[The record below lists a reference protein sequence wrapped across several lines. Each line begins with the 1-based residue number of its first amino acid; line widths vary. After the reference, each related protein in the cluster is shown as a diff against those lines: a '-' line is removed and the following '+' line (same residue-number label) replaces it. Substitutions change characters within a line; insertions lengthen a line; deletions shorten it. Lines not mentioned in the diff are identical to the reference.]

1 MSTMDRLAKRA
12 AAAPK
17 GADSEILI
25 PLDKL
30 KFDPTQPRKAFHA
43 LDGRVAQ
50 KDEEYIQELAATIKE
65 NGLLQSITVQE
76 QGDGT
81 YLVVIGECR
90 TRAHLLLGMTHIRAT
105 VRNDLTNRSRRLISQ
120 LTENVSRKDLSD
132 EELALSIRALL
143 AGDADSKP
151 MKQVEIAKQLGVHE
165 GWVTRLV
172 RFGDEELQ
180 RVWIIP
186 GIVDSIE
193 NLYQVSILPKTVQM
207 DILTRMELP
216 EGDLNRLEKPLT
228 RKEIEA
234 LTREAKI
241 AKMRE
246 RSGGY
251 EPSAPMPAAADSY
264 ASLDNHDMFVPP
276 NVEIFGGSV
285 IDTALQEAV
294 MAGRDG
300 DGEASK
306 RPHEFTADKEYSLP
320 EDARLALL
328 SGGSFD
334 DDYGS
339 SMTSDEVNLAPV
351 HCRVSIG
358 NMESLLKVLAAA
370 EDQGALDSAR
380 SIRCE
385 LIIPN
390 LLAGKI
396 ANHLAGVI
404 VADQE
409 VPAVVQNELVKLG

>member
-1 MSTMDRLAKRA
+1 MDRLAKRA

-65 NGLLQSITVQE
+65 NGLVQSITVQE

-90 TRAHLLLGMTHIRAT
+90 TRAHLLLGLTHIRAT
-105 VRNDLTNRSRRLISQ
+105 VRNDLTNRSRRLINQ

-132 EELALSIRALL
+132 EELALSIRVLL
-143 AGDADSKP
+143 AGDADNKP
-151 MKQVEIAKQLGVHE
+151 MKQVEIAKQLGVGE
-165 GWVTRLV
+165 GTITRLV

-180 RVWIIP
+180 RVWFIP
-186 GIVDSIE
+186 GIVDSKE

-207 DILTRMELP
+207 EILTRVGLP
-216 EGDLNRLEKPLT
+216 EGDVNRLEKPLT
-228 RKEIEA
+228 RKEIET
-234 LTREAKI
+234 LTRDAKI
-241 AKMRE
+241 AKIRE

-251 EPSAPMPAAADSY
+251 EPSAPIEPVPTNSDVP
-264 ASLDNHDMFVPP
+264 LDNHDMFVPP
-276 NVEIFGGSV
+276 SGGV
-285 IDTALQEAV
+285 VGDNAIDLALQEAV
-294 MAGRDG
+294 IAGREDG
-300 DGEASK
+300 DDVSK
-306 RPHEFTADKEYSLP
+306 RPSEFTPAKEYSLP
-320 EDARLALL
+320 DDVRLALL
-328 SGGSFD
+328 SGNSVD
-334 DDYGS
+334 DDLSS
-339 SMTSDEVNLAPV
+339 SMTSGEVNLAPV

-358 NMESLLKVLAAA
+358 NMESLLKVLEAA

-380 SIRCE
+380 NIRCE
-385 LIIPN
+385 LIIPSV
-390 LLAGKI
+390 LAGKI